1 MLFYYENELKDTID
15 QLTILLENKDEI
27 SEETQNNIKKLVIN
41 FTIDLHQYLKQ
52 NDYKTYDKIIN
63 QD

>member
-27 SEETQNNIKKLVIN
+27 SEETKNNIKKLVIN

>member
-15 QLTILLENKDEI
+15 QLNILLENKDEI
-27 SEETQNNIKKLVIN
+27 NEETKRNIKKLVIN
-41 FTIDLHQYLKQ
+41 FTIELHGYLKQ
-52 NDYKTYDKIIN
+52 NDYKTYDKLIN

>member
-15 QLTILLENKDEI
+15 QLNILLENKDEI
-27 SEETQNNIKKLVIN
+27 SEETKNNIKKLVIN